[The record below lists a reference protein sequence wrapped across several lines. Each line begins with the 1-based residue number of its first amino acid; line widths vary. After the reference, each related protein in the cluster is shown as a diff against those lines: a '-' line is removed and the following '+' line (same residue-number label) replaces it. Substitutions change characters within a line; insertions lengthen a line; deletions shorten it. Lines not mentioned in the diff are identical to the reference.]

1 MKNVLNTLDR
11 SVRRRVQ
18 VATSMVL
25 VLVLA
30 VGAFVLQPEYS
41 RASEALD
48 EVGRLGRESTSIVA
62 TESMLRSLEMERE
75 RRYGIERSQLREIPL
90 GAGHAG
96 LSDALALN
104 VDDGGATSWSVRLL
118 EPEEIETESETIDW
132 MCLPAVVE
140 MKGRFGTVIA
150 ALNRVES
157 SDRLVRVRSIRVAR
171 VRNAPSD
178 SDQIEAT
185 VDLDTVFAAEKP
197 R

>member
-1 MKNVLNTLDR
+1 MKKVINNLDR

-18 VATSMVL
+18 VAASMVL
-25 VLVLA
+25 VLVFA

-41 RASEALD
+41 RASEARA
-48 EVGRLGRESTSIVA
+48 EVGRLGRESGSIGA
-62 TESMLRSLEMERE
+62 TESMLRALETERD
-75 RRYGIERSQLREIPL
+75 RRYVIERSQLREIPR

-118 EPEEIETESETIDW
+118 EPETIETESETIDW

-140 MKGRFGTVIA
+140 MNGRFGTVID
-150 ALNRVES
+150 ALNRVEA
-157 SDRLVRVRSIRVAR
+157 SDRLVRVRSIRIAR
-171 VRNAPSD
+171 VRNAPAD
-178 SDQIEAT
+178 SDLIEAT
-185 VDLDTVFAAEKP
+185 VDLDTVFAAEEP